1 MKLGPV
7 TKLYKKRKITLKIF
21 DDDVM
26 SENYDV
32 IVIFS
37 VYGQFGAI
45 RNPDSGGRVCN
56 AKLMFSLIVIFYLT
70 KTENR
75 TKKSLTQLSHYCFE

>member
-7 TKLYKKRKITLKIF
+7 TKIDKRNKTTSKKI
-21 DDDVM
+21 DVDVM
-26 SENYDV
+26 SENCDV
-32 IVIFS
+32 IVIFRILANLEQS
-37 VYGQFGAI
+37 GCRI
-45 RNPDSGGRVCN
+45 PNTDS
-56 AKLMFSLIVIFYLT
+56 AKIMFSVIVTFCFT